1 MGRRALDTEVRLGGG
16 RRGGDDGGRLGGGL
30 ATGVLTMMWAAG
42 GSEGVIFFLMI
53 GCGAAEGDGSTCH
66 GYRGAFGRRAAGRR

>member
-1 MGRRALDTEVRLGGG
+1 MGRRAADTEVRLGGG

-30 ATGVLTMMWAAG
+30 ATGILMVMWAAG

-53 GCGAAEGDGSTCH
+53 GCGAAEGDGSTF
-66 GYRGAFGRRAAGRR
+66 RAFWRLTAGRR